1 MGVQGEAT
9 TTPARLIVVDDH
21 ALVRKGMEGMLQGEP
36 DLEIVGEAADGREAV
51 SIAKKRT
58 PDVIIMDINMP
69 RMDGIEATR
78 RIKKE
83 QPGTVIIAVS
93 VNDTA
98 DIRETLQKA
107 GASAFVSKDEAGE
120 RLYETIMTMAL
131 PREEAGASPDRII
144 G

>member
-1 MGVQGEAT
+1 MVRQGLRAVLD
-9 TTPARLIVVDDH
+9 AY
-21 ALVRKGMEGMLQGEP
+21 P
-36 DLEIVGEAADGREAV
+36 DLFIIGEAADGREAV
-51 SIAKKRT
+51 SIAKKRI

-93 VNDTA
+93 VNDTP
-98 DIRETLQKA
+98 DIRESLQKA

-131 PREEAGASPDRII
+131 PQQEATGLS
-144 G
+144 